1 MSDAVTTAATT
12 RVILYSSSRIALERL
27 TPFSYHPQL
36 ITPDRTRA
44 RSTTGGA
51 SLRARA
57 RPAVLAHAQAHAHSR
72 MVVIELPEAYG
83 YVVLANGI
91 VAFVSNF
98 LLAGCA
104 SALSQAGAMS
114 AIPSL
119 TRSLPGQKRHQGTP
133 TVRCPAAKL
142 VRRARRAQGCRRFQ
156 PRSTRSPKR
165 SRVCHAGRCDVS
177 DGRDQTPVRC
187 CAWHCHDLCWKLL
200 LPIGLR
206 GYKARRQNGALQEG
220 RRRAMPNLPTVGRP
234 PTRLCVCFAQAS
246 SGSACY

>member
-1 MSDAVTTAATT
+1 
-12 RVILYSSSRIALERL
+12 
-27 TPFSYHPQL
+27 
-36 ITPDRTRA
+36 
-44 RSTTGGA
+44 
-51 SLRARA
+51 
-57 RPAVLAHAQAHAHSR
+57 

-104 SALSQAGAMS
+104 SALSHAGAMS

-119 TRSLPGQKRHQGTP
+119 TRSLPGQERHQGTP

-187 CAWHCHDLCWKLL
+187 CAWHRHELCWKLL

-206 GYKARRQNGALQEG
+206 GYKARCQNGALQEG
-220 RRRAMPNLPTVGRP
+220 RRRAVPNLPTVGRP
-234 PTRLCVCFAQAS
+234 PTRLCVLCRLQVARHATERWAQRELCGHAAKVVVS
-246 SGSACY
+246 HTAPLADEVQSEVRSLPTRAVVKGTVR